1 MDDIFYVGDLEPLLL
16 DSRLITGVR
25 LEKYSYKIIKCGD
38 YLQVYYYKNP
48 RERQNVEKLDFNNLS
63 KNSRIT
69 IDKRKISILLGS
81 KCFAYDC
88 YHTNAIIGS
97 KKQLQKIED
106 RNIIRTKLNCQR
118 LAKANAKEWKS
129 FLTLTYADNMQD
141 VAQAKLDLR
150 YFVKNIKK
158 VKKDFKYIAIP
169 EFQKRGAIHFHLLT
183 NLSLQD
189 NNIITKQK
197 NNNKYYDVKYWNKG
211 FTSYEDISGD
221 VKKIVGYISKY
232 MTKDNADDRLF
243 NFKRYTA
250 SQNLIKPVTEFI
262 SMRDKTSRE
271 WLINYFKD
279 KECIYN
285 NTYVDDYNR
294 PVEFFE
300 LLPVNI
306 IYIMRMSVLD

>member
-16 DSRLITGVR
+16 DSRLITRVR

-48 RERQNVEKLDFNNLS
+48 RERQNVEKLDTNTLHRS
-63 KNSRIT
+63 SVVSREV
-69 IDKRKISILLGS
+69 K
-81 KCFAYDC
+81 
-88 YHTNAIIGS
+88 H
-97 KKQLQKIED
+97 IED

-118 LAKANAKEWKS
+118 LAKANAKDWES
-129 FLTLTYADNMQD
+129 FITLTYAENMED
-141 VAQAKLDLR
+141 VAKSKKDLE

-300 LLPVNI
+300 LLSVDI

>member
-16 DSRLITGVR
+16 DSRLITRVR

-48 RERQNVEKLDFNNLS
+48 RERQNVEKLDTNTLHRS
-63 KNSRIT
+63 SVVSREV
-69 IDKRKISILLGS
+69 K
-81 KCFAYDC
+81 
-88 YHTNAIIGS
+88 H
-97 KKQLQKIED
+97 IED

-118 LAKANAKEWKS
+118 LAKANAKDWKS
-129 FLTLTYADNMQD
+129 FITLTYAENMED
-141 VAQAKLDLR
+141 VAKSKKDLE

>member
-16 DSRLITGVR
+16 DSRLITRVR

-48 RERQNVEKLDFNNLS
+48 RERQNVEKLDTNTLHRGS
-63 KNSRIT
+63 VSSREV
-69 IDKRKISILLGS
+69 K
-81 KCFAYDC
+81 
-88 YHTNAIIGS
+88 H
-97 KKQLQKIED
+97 IED

-118 LAKANAKEWKS
+118 LAKANAKDWKS
-129 FLTLTYADNMQD
+129 FITLTYAENMED
-141 VAQAKLDLR
+141 VAKSKKDLE

>member
-16 DSRLITGVR
+16 DSRLITRVR

-48 RERQNVEKLDFNNLS
+48 RERQNVEKLDTNTLHRGS
-63 KNSRIT
+63 VGSREV
-69 IDKRKISILLGS
+69 K
-81 KCFAYDC
+81 
-88 YHTNAIIGS
+88 H
-97 KKQLQKIED
+97 IED

-118 LAKANAKEWKS
+118 LAKANAKDWKS
-129 FLTLTYADNMQD
+129 FITLTYAENMEH
-141 VAQAKLDLR
+141 VAKSKKDLE

-158 VKKDFKYIAIP
+158 IKKDFKYIAIP

-306 IYIMRMSVLD
+306 IGDSTSD

>member
-16 DSRLITGVR
+16 DSRLITRVR

-48 RERQNVEKLDFNNLS
+48 RARQNVEKLDTNTLHRGS
-63 KNSRIT
+63 VSSREV
-69 IDKRKISILLGS
+69 K
-81 KCFAYDC
+81 
-88 YHTNAIIGS
+88 H
-97 KKQLQKIED
+97 IED

-118 LAKANAKEWKS
+118 LAKANAKDWKS
-129 FLTLTYADNMQD
+129 FITLTYAENMED
-141 VAQAKLDLR
+141 VAKSKKDLE

-158 VKKDFKYIAIP
+158 VKNDFKYIAIP

>member
-16 DSRLITGVR
+16 DSRLITRVR

-48 RERQNVEKLDFNNLS
+48 RERQNVEKLDTNTLHRGS
-63 KNSRIT
+63 VGSREV
-69 IDKRKISILLGS
+69 K
-81 KCFAYDC
+81 
-88 YHTNAIIGS
+88 H
-97 KKQLQKIED
+97 IED

-118 LAKANAKEWKS
+118 LAKANAKDWKS
-129 FLTLTYADNMQD
+129 FITLTYAENMED
-141 VAQAKLDLR
+141 VAKSKKDLE

-158 VKKDFKYIAIP
+158 IKKDFKYIAIP

-306 IYIMRMSVLD
+306 IGDSTSD

>member
-16 DSRLITGVR
+16 DSRLITRVR

-48 RERQNVEKLDFNNLS
+48 RERQNVEKLDTNTLHRS
-63 KNSRIT
+63 SVVSREV
-69 IDKRKISILLGS
+69 K
-81 KCFAYDC
+81 
-88 YHTNAIIGS
+88 H
-97 KKQLQKIED
+97 IED

-118 LAKANAKEWKS
+118 LAKANAKDWKS
-129 FLTLTYADNMQD
+129 FITLTYAENMED
-141 VAQAKLDLR
+141 VAKSKKDLE

-306 IYIMRMSVLD
+306 IGSSALNENK

>member
-16 DSRLITGVR
+16 DSRLITRVR

-48 RERQNVEKLDFNNLS
+48 RERQNVEKLDTNTLHRGS
-63 KNSRIT
+63 VGSREV
-69 IDKRKISILLGS
+69 K
-81 KCFAYDC
+81 
-88 YHTNAIIGS
+88 H
-97 KKQLQKIED
+97 IED

-118 LAKANAKEWKS
+118 LAKANAKDWKS
-129 FLTLTYADNMQD
+129 FITLTYAENMED
-141 VAQAKLDLR
+141 VAKSKKDLE

-158 VKKDFKYIAIP
+158 IKKDFKYIAIP

-306 IYIMRMSVLD
+306 IGDSTSDENK

>member
-16 DSRLITGVR
+16 DSRLITRVR

-48 RERQNVEKLDFNNLS
+48 RERQNVEKLDTNTLHRGS
-63 KNSRIT
+63 VGSREV
-69 IDKRKISILLGS
+69 K
-81 KCFAYDC
+81 
-88 YHTNAIIGS
+88 H
-97 KKQLQKIED
+97 IED

-118 LAKANAKEWKS
+118 LAKANAKDWKS
-129 FLTLTYADNMQD
+129 FITLTYSENMED
-141 VAQAKLDLR
+141 VAKSKKDLE
-150 YFVKNIKK
+150 YFFKNIKK

-189 NNIITKQK
+189 NDIITKQK

-306 IYIMRMSVLD
+306 IGDSTLNENK

>member
-16 DSRLITGVR
+16 DSRLITRVR

-48 RERQNVEKLDFNNLS
+48 RERQNVEKLDTNTLHRGS
-63 KNSRIT
+63 VGSREV
-69 IDKRKISILLGS
+69 K
-81 KCFAYDC
+81 
-88 YHTNAIIGS
+88 H
-97 KKQLQKIED
+97 IED

-118 LAKANAKEWKS
+118 LAKANAKDWKS
-129 FLTLTYADNMQD
+129 FITLTYAENMED
-141 VAQAKLDLR
+141 VAKSKKDLE

-158 VKKDFKYIAIP
+158 IKKDFKYIAIP

>member
-1 MDDIFYVGDLEPLLL
+1 MAIWYPGDQLRLLL
-16 DSRLITGVR
+16 DSRLITRVR
-25 LEKYSYKIIKCGD
+25 LQKYSYKIIKCGD

-48 RERQNVEKLDFNNLS
+48 RERQNVEKLDFDNLS
-63 KNSRIT
+63 KKSRG
-69 IDKRKISILLGS
+69 ISENKS
-81 KCFAYDC
+81 
-88 YHTNAIIGS
+88 
-97 KKQLQKIED
+97 IED

-118 LAKANAKEWKS
+118 LAKSNAKDWKS
-129 FLTLTYADNMQD
+129 FITLTYAENMQD
-141 VAQAKLDLR
+141 VSKSKKDLE

-197 NNNKYYDVKYWNKG
+197 DNDKYYDVKYWNKG
-211 FTSYEDISGD
+211 FTSYEDMTGD

-232 MTKDNADDRLF
+232 MTKEDADDRLF

-262 SMRDKTSRE
+262 SMKDKTSRN
-271 WLINYFKD
+271 WFINQFKD

-285 NTYVDDYNR
+285 NSYIDQFNNK
-294 PVEFFE
+294 VEFME
-300 LLPVNI
+300 LLKVNI
-306 IYIMRMSVLD
+306 IYIIRI

>member
-1 MDDIFYVGDLEPLLL
+1 MAIWYPGDQLCLLL
-16 DSRLITGVR
+16 DSRLITRVR
-25 LEKYSYKIIKCGD
+25 LQKYSYKIIKCGD

-48 RERQNVEKLDFNNLS
+48 RERQNVEKLDFDNLC
-63 KNSRIT
+63 KKSRG
-69 IDKRKISILLGS
+69 ISE
-81 KCFAYDC
+81 
-88 YHTNAIIGS
+88 
-97 KKQLQKIED
+97 KKSIED

-118 LAKANAKEWKS
+118 LAKSNAKDWKS
-129 FLTLTYADNMQD
+129 FITLTYAENMQD
-141 VAQAKLDLR
+141 VAKSKKDLE

-169 EFQKRGAIHFHLLT
+169 EFQNRGAIHFHLLT

-197 NNNKYYDVKYWNKG
+197 DNDKYYDVKYWNKG
-211 FTSYEDISGD
+211 FTSYEDITGD

-232 MTKDNADDRLF
+232 MTKEDADDRLF

-262 SMRDKTSRE
+262 SMKDKTSRN
-271 WLINYFKD
+271 WFINQFKD

-285 NTYVDDYNR
+285 NSYIDQFNNK
-294 PVEFFE
+294 VEFME
-300 LLPVNI
+300 LLSVDI
-306 IYIMRMSVLD
+306 IGGSTQDENK